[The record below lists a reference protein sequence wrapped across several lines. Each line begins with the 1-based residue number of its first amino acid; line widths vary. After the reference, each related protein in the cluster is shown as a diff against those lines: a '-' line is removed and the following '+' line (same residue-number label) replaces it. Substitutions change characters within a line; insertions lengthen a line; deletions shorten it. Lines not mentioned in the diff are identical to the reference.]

1 MIYIYCMLNWEQYY
15 ERDRNC
21 DVHILRFELPFHE
34 SFHNY
39 TQGRIPHYFLHILGF
54 KQEVYYCFFCN
65 TQDCDISVSQ
75 VMLYCV
81 SVLALIIFFMFLKM
95 KITNVFYFLFKTQLE
110 LEKLLG
116 RKWTED
122 SDVISCSLCQREFSL
137 IVRKHHC
144 RNCGQIFC
152 NECSSKMAPIASN
165 KKPVRVCDA
174 CYNELGSKQ

>member
-1 MIYIYCMLNWEQYY
+1 M
-15 ERDRNC
+15 
-21 DVHILRFELPFHE
+21 
-34 SFHNY
+34 
-39 TQGRIPHYFLHILGF
+39 YFTF
-54 KQEVYYCFFCN
+54 Y
-65 TQDCDISVSQ
+65 
-75 VMLYCV
+75 
-81 SVLALIIFFMFLKM
+81 LK
-95 KITNVFYFLFKTQLE
+95 QLE

-122 SDVISCSLCQREFSL
+122 SDVISCTLCQKEFSI

-174 CYNELGSKQ
+174 CYNELGSK

>member
-1 MIYIYCMLNWEQYY
+1 
-15 ERDRNC
+15 
-21 DVHILRFELPFHE
+21 
-34 SFHNY
+34 
-39 TQGRIPHYFLHILGF
+39 
-54 KQEVYYCFFCN
+54 
-65 TQDCDISVSQ
+65 
-75 VMLYCV
+75 MLYCV

-174 CYNELGSKQ
+174 CYNELGSK